1 MSYDYSENILV
12 QESAGNLL
20 HDELGWDVQFA
31 YNTEVLGKNG
41 TFGRESYKD
50 ILLTRYFIEALK
62 KFNPWINEKQ
72 IIEAKEAL
80 EKRLSTSSLLQVNE
94 EKYFLIR
101 DGIPVT
107 VKKPN
112 GQTETKKAKV
122 IDFKNPD
129 NNYFLAIKELKI
141 NGDLYRRRTDIVG
154 FVNGIPLLFVELK
167 KNTVDVQNAYD
178 DNYTDYQ
185 DTIPHLFYYNA
196 FIMLSNGIEA
206 KVGTLGS
213 KFEFFNE
220 WKRLAEEDQGSVAL
234 EKMLRGICKKEN
246 FLDLFENFILYDHSG
261 GHTVKILARNHQYL
275 GVNEAMKAYADRKLN
290 NGKLGVF
297 WHTQGSGKSYSMVFF
312 AKKVRRKMEGTPT
325 FVILTDR
332 DELNTQISD
341 TFENCGLLG
350 KDIKAS
356 QFIATSGDD
365 LVKKLQ
371 GNPSFI
377 FTLIQK
383 FNKPNEKPIYPDHDI
398 IIMSDE
404 AHRSQYGIFA
414 DNMMKLLPTAARIG
428 FTGTPLLSSDN
439 ITARTFGGYVSI
451 YDFKRAVEDGATVP
465 LYYENRGDKIV
476 DLHNPEITNQIL
488 DAIENADL
496 DVDQQ
501 EKLETEFAKEIHLL
515 TAEPR
520 LKSIAQD
527 FVNHYSDLWTSGK
540 AMFVCLN
547 KVTCVRMYNYVQE
560 YWKAE
565 IQKLKASLKDISQQ
579 ESLELERKIK
589 WMEETE
595 MAVVISQEHNEIQTF
610 KKWGLDIKTHRT
622 KMEKREL
629 DKEFKDSKNPLRV
642 VFVCAMWLTGFDV
655 KCLSCLYLD
664 KPLKAHT
671 LMQTIA
677 RANRVSEG
685 KSNGLIIDYIG
696 IVKAL
701 RKALADYTAN
711 AGGNGG
717 SDPTVDKDE
726 LITRIIET
734 INKTVAFLHAK
745 NFDLETLINACDF
758 TKLSYLQEA
767 ANAVCGSI
775 EDKKTYTTYAS
786 ELNRLIKYTDR
797 DDISGHTRKQ
807 YEAIAAIYAE
817 LQKKRK
823 HANTTDLMI
832 EINGI
837 ISSYVEIQ
845 HTPTMVCEEPC
856 RFDISTINFDRLSKE
871 FAKVKKKNLFL
882 KDLEEVIQQK
892 LDSMLLANPDRIN
905 YYERYQQ
912 IINDY
917 NNEKDRA
924 TIEKTFMELMNLAN
938 TMSLE
943 EQRYAREGFQS
954 DEELALYDMLFRK
967 NLSSTDIK
975 KLKEVA
981 ASLLQKIK
989 NKIDTCDHWTDKQET
1004 KADIDN
1010 LIRDTLWEELPECYD
1025 DDSISKYRDKI
1036 YEYVSIRYKEKYHN
1050 QSHIPV

>member
-20 HDELGWDVQFA
+20 RDELGWDVQFA
-31 YNTEVLGKNG
+31 YNTETLGKDG
-41 TFGRESYKD
+41 TFGRTSYNE
-50 ILLTRYFIEALK
+50 ILLFRYFKKALK
-62 KFNPWINEKQ
+62 EFNPWINDSQ
-72 IIEAKEAL
+72 ISEAQKIL
-80 EKRLSTSSLLQVNE
+80 EQRLSTSSLLQINE

-112 GQTETKKAKV
+112 GQTETKKATV
-122 IDFKNPD
+122 IDFQNPEK
-129 NNYFLAIKELKI
+129 NYFLAIKELKI
-141 NGDLYRRRTDIVG
+141 HGDLYRRRTDIVG

-178 DNYTDYQ
+178 DNYTDYL

-196 FIMLSNGIEA
+196 FLMLSNGMEA

-213 KFEFFNE
+213 KFEFFHE
-220 WKRLAEEDQGSVAL
+220 WKRLAEEDEGSVAL
-234 EKMLRGICKKEN
+234 ETMLRGICKKEN

-261 GHTVKILARNHQYL
+261 GHTAKILARNHQYL
-275 GVNEAMKAYADRKLN
+275 GVNEAMKAYTARKLN
-290 NGKLGVF
+290 DGKLGVF

-350 KDIKAS
+350 KNIKAS
-356 QFIATSGDD
+356 KFMAASGDD

-383 FNKPNEKPIYPDHDI
+383 FNQPDEEPIYPEHDI

-404 AHRSQYGIFA
+404 AHRSQYGIYA

-439 ITARTFGGYVSI
+439 ITARTFGGYVSV

-465 LYYENRGDKIV
+465 LYYENRGEKIE
-476 DLHNPEITNQIL
+476 DLHNPEITEQIL
-488 DAIENADL
+488 DAIEAADL

-501 EKLETEFAKEIHLL
+501 DKLEEEFAKEIHLL
-515 TAEPR
+515 IAEPR
-520 LKSIAQD
+520 LESIARD

-560 YWKAE
+560 YWAKE
-565 IQKLKASLKDISQQ
+565 IEVLESKIKNASQQ
-579 ESLELERKIK
+579 EAQELRRKLK
-589 WMEETE
+589 WMQETE
-595 MAVVISQEHNEIQTF
+595 MAVVISQEQNEIQTF
-610 KKWGLDIKTHRT
+610 KEWHLDIKPHRE

-629 DKEFKDSKNPLRV
+629 DKEFKDSKNPLRI

-671 LMQTIA
+671 LMQAIA
-677 RANRVSEG
+677 RANRVNEG

-711 AGGNGG
+711 VSGISGT
-717 SDPTVDKDE
+717 DPTIDKKE
-726 LITRIIET
+726 LISRITDT
-734 INKTVAFLHAK
+734 IGKAKIFLAEHD
-745 NFDLETLINACDF
+745 FDLESLIVAVGF
-758 TKLSYLQEA
+758 AKLSYLQEA
-767 ANAVCGSI
+767 ANAVCGTI
-775 EDKKTYTTYAS
+775 ENKKTYSTYAS
-786 ELNRLIKYTDR
+786 ELNRLMKYIDR
-797 DDISGHTRKQ
+797 ADITEHTRKQ

-823 HANTTDLMI
+823 HVNTT
-832 EINGI
+832 N
-837 ISSYVEIQ
+837 
-845 HTPTMVCEEPC
+845 
-856 RFDISTINFDRLSKE
+856 
-871 FAKVKKKNLFL
+871 
-882 KDLEEVIQQK
+882 
-892 LDSMLLANPDRIN
+892 
-905 YYERYQQ
+905 
-912 IINDY
+912 
-917 NNEKDRA
+917 
-924 TIEKTFMELMNLAN
+924 LMN
-938 TMSLE
+938 
-943 EQRYAREGFQS
+943 
-954 DEELALYDMLFRK
+954 
-967 NLSSTDIK
+967 
-975 KLKEVA
+975 EV
-981 ASLLQKIK
+981 LL
-989 NKIDTCDHWTDKQET
+989 N
-1004 KADIDN
+1004 
-1010 LIRDTLWEELPECYD
+1010 
-1025 DDSISKYRDKI
+1025 
-1036 YEYVSIRYKEKYHN
+1036 
-1050 QSHIPV
+1050 

>member
-20 HDELGWDVQFA
+20 KNELGWDVVFA
-31 YNTEVLGKNG
+31 YNTEVLGKDG
-41 TFGRESYKD
+41 TFGRTSYHD
-50 ILLTRYFIEALK
+50 ILLTRYFQEALK
-62 KFNPWINEKQ
+62 KLNPWITEGQ
-72 IIEAKEAL
+72 IEEAQKHL
-80 EKRLSTSSLLQVNE
+80 EHRLSTSSLLQINE

-107 VKKPN
+107 IKKPN
-112 GQTETKKAKV
+112 GQIETKKAAV
-122 IDFKNPD
+122 IDFQNPG

-141 NGDLYRRRTDIVG
+141 HGDLYRRRTDIVG

-178 DNYTDYQ
+178 DNLTDYQ

-196 FIMLSNGIEA
+196 FLMLSNGTEA

-213 KFEFFNE
+213 KYEFFHE

-234 EKMLRGICKKEN
+234 ETMLRGICEKDN

-261 GHTVKILARNHQYL
+261 GHTAKILARNHQYL
-275 GVNEAMKAYADRKLN
+275 GVNEAMKAYAARKLN
-290 NGKLGVF
+290 DGKLGVF
-297 WHTQGSGKSYSMVFF
+297 WHTQGSGKSYSMVFL
-312 AKKVRRKMEGTPT
+312 AQKVRRKFEGSPT
-325 FVILTDR
+325 FVVLTDR

-350 KDIKAS
+350 KTKAS
-356 QFIATSGDD
+356 QFIASSGDD
-365 LVKKLQ
+365 LVRKLQ

-383 FNKPNEKPIYPDHDI
+383 FNKSDAEPIYPDHDI

-428 FTGTPLLSSDN
+428 FTGTPLLSSDY
-439 ITARTFGGYVSI
+439 ITARTFGGYVSV
-451 YDFKRAVEDGATVP
+451 YDFKRAIEDGATVP
-465 LYYENRGDKIV
+465 LYYENRGEKIV

-501 EKLETEFAKEIHLL
+501 DKLEAEFAKEIYLL

-520 LKSIAQD
+520 LKSIAHD
-527 FVNHYSDLWTSGK
+527 FVSHYSDLWTSGK

-560 YWKAE
+560 YWKEE
-565 IQKLKASLKDISQQ
+565 IKKLKQQIKLASQQ
-579 ESLELERKIK
+579 EAQELERKLK
-589 WMEETE
+589 WMQETE
-595 MAVVISQEHNEIQTF
+595 MAVVISQEQNEIQTF
-610 KKWGLDIKTHRT
+610 KKWNLDIKYHRT

-629 DKEFKDSKNPLRV
+629 DKEFKDSQNPLRV
-642 VFVCAMWLTGFDV
+642 VYVCAMWLTGFDV

-677 RANRVSEG
+677 RANRVAEG
-685 KSNGLIIDYIG
+685 KGNGLIIDYIG

-711 AGGNGG
+711 VGGGG
-717 SDPTVDKDE
+717 STDPTVDKEE
-726 LITRIIET
+726 LIARIIET
-734 INKTVAFLHAK
+734 IRKADAFLSE
-745 NFDLETLINACDF
+745 NDFDLEMLINAYDF

-767 ANAVCGSI
+767 ANAVCGTI
-775 EDKKTYTTYAS
+775 EDKKTYSTYAS
-786 ELNRLIKYTDR
+786 ELNRLMKYTDR
-797 DDISGHTRKQ
+797 DDITGHTRKQ

-823 HANTTDLMI
+823 HINTTDLMI

-837 ISSYVEIQ
+837 ISTYVEIQ
-845 HTPTMVCEEPC
+845 HTPSMVREEPR
-856 RFDISTINFDRLSKE
+856 RFDISSIDFDLLRRE
-871 FAKVKKKNLFL
+871 FAKVKKKNLAMR
-882 KDLEEVIQQK
+882 DLEEVIRQK
-892 LDSMLLANPDRIN
+892 LDRLLFTNPNRIN
-905 YYERYQQ
+905 YYERYQE
-912 IINDY
+912 IIESY
-917 NNEKDRA
+917 NSEQDRA
-924 TIEKTFMELMNLAN
+924 TIEKTFMDLMDLAN
-938 TMSLE
+938 QMNEE
-943 EQRYAREGFQS
+943 EQRYVREGFTS
-954 DEELALYDMLFRK
+954 DEELSFYDMLFLDDLSK
-967 NLSSTDIK
+967 NDIK

-981 ASLLQKIK
+981 IDLLRKIK
-989 NKIDTCDHWTDKQET
+989 NQIAEFDHWTDKQET
-1004 KADIDN
+1004 KAAIDN
-1010 LIRDTLWEELPECYD
+1010 LIRDTLWAELPECYD
-1025 DDSISKYRDKI
+1025 EISISGYRQQI
-1036 YEYVSIRYKEKYHN
+1036 YEYVYTHY
-1050 QSHIPV
+1050 QSVA

>member
-12 QESAGNLL
+12 QESVGNLL
-20 HDELGWDVQFA
+20 HNELGWDVQFA
-31 YNTEVLGKNG
+31 YNTETLGKEG
-41 TFGRESYKD
+41 TFGRISYNE
-50 ILLTRYFIEALK
+50 ILLFRYFKEALK
-62 KFNPWINEKQ
+62 EFNPWINDSQ
-72 IIEAKEAL
+72 ISEAQKIL
-80 EKRLSTSSLLQVNE
+80 EQRLSTSSLLQINE

-112 GQTETKKAKV
+112 GQTETKKATV
-122 IDFKNPD
+122 IDFQNPEK
-129 NNYFLAIKELKI
+129 NYFLAIKELKI
-141 NGDLYRRRTDIVG
+141 HGDLYRRRTDIVG

-178 DNYTDYQ
+178 DNYTDYL

-196 FIMLSNGIEA
+196 FLMLSNGMEA

-213 KFEFFNE
+213 KFEFFHE
-220 WKRLAEEDQGSVAL
+220 WKRLAEEDEGSVAL
-234 EKMLRGICKKEN
+234 ETMLRGICKKEN

-261 GHTVKILARNHQYL
+261 GHTAKILARNHQYL
-275 GVNEAMKAYADRKLN
+275 GVNEAMKAYTARKLN
-290 NGKLGVF
+290 DGKLGVF

-350 KDIKAS
+350 KNIKAS
-356 QFIATSGDD
+356 KFMAASGDD

-383 FNKPNEKPIYPDHDI
+383 FNQPDEEPIYPEHDI

-404 AHRSQYGIFA
+404 AHRSQYGIYA

-439 ITARTFGGYVSI
+439 ITARTFGGYVSV

-465 LYYENRGDKIV
+465 LYYENRGEKIE
-476 DLHNPEITNQIL
+476 DLHNPEITEQIL
-488 DAIENADL
+488 DAIEAADL

-501 EKLETEFAKEIHLL
+501 DKLEEEFAKEIHLL
-515 TAEPR
+515 IAEPR
-520 LKSIAQD
+520 LESIARD

-560 YWKAE
+560 YWAKE
-565 IQKLKASLKDISQQ
+565 IEVLESKIKNASQQ
-579 ESLELERKIK
+579 EAQELRRKLK
-589 WMEETE
+589 WMQETE
-595 MAVVISQEHNEIQTF
+595 MAVVISQEQNEIQTF
-610 KKWGLDIKTHRT
+610 KEWHLDIKPHRE

-629 DKEFKDSKNPLRV
+629 DKEFKDSKNPLRI

-671 LMQTIA
+671 LMQAIA
-677 RANRVSEG
+677 RANRVNEG

-711 AGGNGG
+711 VSGISGT
-717 SDPTVDKDE
+717 DPTIDKKE
-726 LITRIIET
+726 LISRITDT
-734 INKTVAFLHAK
+734 IGKAKIFLAEHD
-745 NFDLETLINACDF
+745 FDLESLIVAVGF
-758 TKLSYLQEA
+758 AKLSYLQEA
-767 ANAVCGSI
+767 ANAVCGTI
-775 EDKKTYTTYAS
+775 ENKKTYSTYAS
-786 ELNRLIKYTDR
+786 ELNRLMKYIDR
-797 DDISGHTRKQ
+797 ADITEHTRKQ

-823 HANTTDLMI
+823 HVNTTNLMI
-832 EINGI
+832 EINSI
-837 ISSYVEIQ
+837 ISSYIEIQ
-845 HTPTMVCEEPC
+845 HMPITSNQETR
-856 RFDISTINFDRLSKE
+856 RFDISAIDFGLLRTE
-871 FAKVKKKNLFL
+871 FAKVKRKNLVMR
-882 KDLEEVIQQK
+882 DLEEIIQQK
-892 LDSMLLANPDRIN
+892 LDRMLFTNPERIN

-912 IINDY
+912 IIMGY
-917 NNEKDRA
+917 NAEQDRA
-924 TIEKTFMELMNLAN
+924 TIEKTFMDLMDLAN
-938 TMSLE
+938 QMNQE
-943 EQRYAREGFQS
+943 EQRYAREGFSS
-954 DEELALYDMLFRK
+954 DEELSLYDMLFRNDLSK
-967 NLSSTDIK
+967 NDIK

-981 ASLLQKIK
+981 TTLLRKIK
-989 NKIDTCDHWTDKQET
+989 NRIAEIDHWTDKQET
-1004 KADIDN
+1004 KAEIDN
-1010 LIRDTLWEELPECYD
+1010 LIRNILYDELPLCYD
-1025 DDSISKYRDKI
+1025 EISISTYRQRI
-1036 YEYVSIRYKEKYHN
+1036 YEYVYTRYK
-1050 QSHIPV
+1050 SVA